1 MRTAV
6 SCQICGT
13 ELRPNARFC
22 DACGSPLSL
31 QPGSA
36 EYKQATVLF
45 ADVVHSMDIAAALG
59 AERLREI
66 LNELV
71 NRCTVV
77 VQRYGGTVD
86 MFTGDGIM
94 ALFGAPVAIED
105 HALRACLA
113 ALGIQE
119 ETQRLAEEV
128 KRRDGITL
136 QLRVGLDS
144 GEVIAGGIGTRPL
157 TYTAIGEHVG
167 MAQRME
173 SVAPPGGV
181 MISES
186 TARLIEHT
194 AAFCASELVYIKG
207 GDAPVSARRLL
218 RIAPQHGHVGRF
230 ESKLVG
236 RRWELAAVE
245 GVLDRSIDGHGSV
258 IGVVGPP
265 GIGKSRLAREAA
277 SMAAGRGVDLFW
289 VFCESHADEISFHVV
304 MRLLRAAFGVSELD
318 DEAARQQ
325 VRAKVPDADEQDL
338 VLLDDLLGIRQ
349 PDIAL
354 PKIDPDAR
362 RRRLTALVNA
372 ASLARPTPAVYII
385 EDAHWIDEVSESMLA
400 DFIMVIPQTSAMVL
414 ITYRTE
420 YQGALARVAG
430 AQTIALAPLSDSEIS
445 ALLTDLLGPDPS
457 VVELATV
464 IVARAAGNPFFAQ
477 EIVRD
482 LTERGVLQGA
492 RGAYVC
498 REDIAEVSV
507 PATLQTTIATRIDR
521 LVPTAKR
528 TLNAAA
534 VVGLRFDTDLLA
546 SLGIDPVVDDLVR
559 AELIDQVKFTP
570 LEEYAFH
577 HPLIHAVAYETQLK
591 SDRAELHRRLAAAIE
606 ARDPKSAEADA
617 ALIAEHLEAAGDL
630 PAAYGWHMRAAAW
643 STSRDIEAAR
653 LSWERARQVAD
664 ALPADVPDR
673 TAMRIGP
680 RTLLCGSAWRV
691 HACVSGPLFEE
702 LRQLCAL
709 ADDKAS
715 LAIGMAGLV
724 MEHANCGRLREA
736 SQVASEYMALVDS
749 IDNPTLTIALSF
761 AAIQAKCETDE
772 VNDMLRWSQKVI
784 ELADGDPT
792 VGNFII
798 GSPLAAA
805 HAARGFARWGLG
817 HQGWREDLDQAVA
830 IARDTDP
837 ISHAIVVGYK
847 YTPGIPAG
855 VLFAD
860 DDALRDI
867 NEALEVL
874 EHSGDDF
881 GLALLRFA
889 LALALLHR
897 GEADRERGVQ
907 VLAQVREMCLQ
918 GRYTATE
925 LPVADLYAA
934 RERALEGD
942 PDGAIPVIREA
953 VDDLFNVGQLG
964 WCNPAT
970 RVLVETLLARGTD
983 DDVREAEAATER
995 LETTAADGGVAM
1007 HEITLLRLRTLIA
1020 RAHAD
1025 ETVYRDLLDRYRLLA
1040 KSRGYEGH
1048 IAMAEAMT

>member
-1 MRTAV
+1 MTTAA
-6 SCQICGT
+6 SCQTCGT

-22 DACGSPLSL
+22 DACGSPLAR

-36 EYKQATVLF
+36 EYKQVTVLF
-45 ADVVHSMDIAAALG
+45 ADVVRSMDIAAALG

-77 VQRYGGTVD
+77 AQRYGGTVD
-86 MFTGDGIM
+86 NFTGDGIM
-94 ALFGAPVAIED
+94 ALFGAPVAFED

-119 ETQRLAEEV
+119 ETRRLAEEV

-136 QLRVGLDS
+136 QLRVGLNS

-157 TYTAIGEHVG
+157 TYTATGEHVG
-167 MAQRME
+167 MAERME

-186 TARLIEHT
+186 TARLVEDT
-194 AAFCASELVYIKG
+194 AALCAAELVHIKG
-207 GDAPVSARRLL
+207 GDAPVPARRLL

-245 GVLDRSIDGHGSV
+245 GVLGRSIDGHGSV

-289 VFCESHADEISFHVV
+289 AFCESHADEISFHVV
-304 MRLLRAAFGVSELD
+304 IRLLRAAFGVSELG
-318 DEAARQQ
+318 DEEARQQ
-325 VRAKVPDADEQDL
+325 VRAKVPDADERDL

-372 ASLARPTPAVYII
+372 ASLARPRPAVYII
-385 EDAHWIDEVSESMLA
+385 EDAHWIDEISESMLA

-445 ALLTDLLGPDPS
+445 ALIADLLGPDRS

-482 LTERGVLQGA
+482 LTERGVLQGQ

-498 REDIAEVSV
+498 RENVAEVSV

-521 LVPTAKR
+521 LAPAAKR

-546 SLGIDPVVDDLVR
+546 SLGIDPVLHDLVR

-570 LEEYAFH
+570 HEEYAFH

-606 ARDPKSAEADA
+606 ARNPESAEADA

-630 PAAYGWHMRAAAW
+630 PAAYGWHMRAATW
-643 STSRDIEAAR
+643 SISRDIAAAR
-653 LSWERARQVAD
+653 LSWERASQVAD
-664 ALPADVPDR
+664 ALPADAPDR

-736 SQVASEYMALVDS
+736 SQLSSEYMALVDS
-749 IDNPTLTIALSF
+749 IGNPTLTIALSF

-784 ELADGDPT
+784 GLADGDPIM
-792 VGNFII
+792 GNYII

-805 HAARGFARWGLG
+805 HAARGFSRWGLG
-817 HQGWREDLDQAVA
+817 HEGWREDLDQAVA
-830 IARDTDP
+830 IARETDP

-867 NEALEVL
+867 NVALEVL

-881 GLALLRFA
+881 GLALLRF
-889 LALALLHR
+889 
-897 GEADRERGVQ
+897 G
-907 VLAQVREMCLQ
+907 
-918 GRYTATE
+918 
-925 LPVADLYAA
+925 
-934 RERALEGD
+934 
-942 PDGAIPVIREA
+942 
-953 VDDLFNVGQLG
+953 
-964 WCNPAT
+964 
-970 RVLVETLLARGTD
+970 
-983 DDVREAEAATER
+983 
-995 LETTAADGGVAM
+995 
-1007 HEITLLRLRTLIA
+1007 
-1020 RAHAD
+1020 
-1025 ETVYRDLLDRYRLLA
+1025 
-1040 KSRGYEGH
+1040 
-1048 IAMAEAMT
+1048 